1 MIAQMSG
8 RCIFI
13 NETNGKPL
21 MGFKS
26 SGQMRLVLC
35 AITVL
40 LIPSIISIPLY
51 AQELRTEDYTITDF
65 WLRNGNTPFITV
77 EGKAGGSY
85 DESLG
90 DEGYEAYVFK
100 TDNGNFIISVSEGS
114 GTSPYYSANH
124 LLTND
129 ITLNECLDTESGRG
143 DPAFHEHTV
152 EYRGHNLNLTD
163 VNQVYTIQVT
173 SDDPDDECE
182 TGEHVSKIF
191 SQMTK

>member
-1 MIAQMSG
+1 MSG

-21 MGFKS
+21 MGFKPP
-26 SGQMRLVLC
+26 GQMRLVLC

-100 TDNGNFIISVSEGS
+100 IDKGNFMITVSEGF
-114 GTSPYYSANH
+114 GTNPYYSANH
-124 LLTND
+124 LLSNN
-129 ITLNECLDTESGRG
+129 IKLNECLDTESGRG
-143 DPAFHEHTV
+143 KPSFQDHTT
-152 EYRGHNLNLTD
+152 EYLGYNLNLTA
-163 VNQVYTIQVT
+163 VTHVYAIQVT
-173 SDDPDDECE
+173 SDDPDDGCE